1 MSSRRRAREAALQIL
16 FGLDW
21 QPSPTD
27 FALSDYWAR
36 FAGELPA
43 AYDEVRRHCAELVVG
58 VQHNLAAIDMQ
69 LQASTHN
76 WKLDRMSAVDRNIL
90 RLAAFELLFAAEQV
104 PQKVAIN
111 EAIEVAKKFGNEDSS
126 VFVNGVLDRI
136 AHENA
141 GAVSKG
147 KKQFGKSGK
156 SRGSSA
162 KSSAPATP
170 NKGDAT

>member
-21 QPSPTD
+21 QASPTD

-58 VQHNLAAIDMQ
+58 VRHNLAAIDLH

-126 VFVNGVLDRI
+126 VFVNGILDRI
-136 AHENA
+136 AHET
-141 GAVSKG
+141 GAVPSKA
-147 KKQFGKSGK
+147 KKPFGKTVKPK
-156 SRGSSA
+156 SAAA
-162 KSSAPATP
+162 KSSPAAAPS
-170 NKGDAT
+170 KGDST